1 MKLKFENQ
9 LIETDYITRITDI
22 YTIYEQEGIQEEHKA
37 FEVYFTDGGVIK
49 VEVHHS
55 LWESIHEKYHDLVL
69 KWQQK

>member
-49 VEVHHS
+49 VEVNFRDIND
-55 LWESIHEKYHDLVL
+55 LKNKHDFITEN
-69 KWQQK
+69 WQTP